1 MLDHLASVNPVSLCN
16 PMACGK
22 GRQPTRDGHGR
33 DAVYNERRGQ
43 RGGLGWKAPDAW
55 LWLLIGQ

>member
-1 MLDHLASVNPVSLCN
+1 MGPKPTVASDQGADMLDNLASVNPVSLCD

-22 GRQPTRDGHGR
+22 GRQPTR
-33 DAVYNERRGQ
+33 E
-43 RGGLGWKAPDAW
+43 GLGWKAPEAW

>member
-1 MLDHLASVNPVSLCN
+1 MLDHLAAANPVSLCD

-22 GRQPTRDGHGR
+22 GRQPTR
-33 DAVYNERRGQ
+33 E
-43 RGGLGWKAPDAW
+43 GLGWKAPDVW

>member
-1 MLDHLASVNPVSLCN
+1 MLGHLASANTVSLCN

-22 GRQPTRDGHGR
+22 GRQPTR
-33 DAVYNERRGQ
+33 E
-43 RGGLGWKAPDAW
+43 GLGRKAPDSW